1 MSVLDR
7 FDLTDRVAI
16 VTGAGGGLGGAMA
29 RSLAESGCHI
39 VAAGRRPDPLRATAQ
54 AIEERG
60 RRCLVR
66 PTDVTRPA
74 EVAGLVADALETFGR
89 VDILI
94 NNAGLDQNTG
104 IPLPDLTDA
113 QWQTGIAQ
121 NLDSA
126 FYCARAVI
134 PHMLERR
141 HGRIINI
148 ASGWGLRGGRN
159 NWTYAAGKGA
169 MIQLTRSLAMT
180 YARDGIR
187 ASCIAPGLI
196 PHFWSE
202 AEVRRADERQPFG
215 RTGRVEEIGPLAVFL
230 ASDAAE
236 YLSGETVLLDGGAIA
251 GGLVPAGVA
260 PARAAEGAGSA
271 GSAGSAGRE
280 GAS

>member
-16 VTGAGGGLGGAMA
+16 ITGAGGGLGGAMA
-29 RSLAESGCHI
+29 RALAESGAHI
-39 VAAGRRPDPLRATAQ
+39 VAAGRRLEPLERTEGAVRR
-54 AIEERG
+54 RG

-66 PTDVTRPA
+66 PTDVTQS
-74 EVAGLVADALETFGR
+74 EQVQGLVAEALAEFGR

-104 IPLPDLTDA
+104 IPLPELSDA
-113 QWQTGIAQ
+113 QWHTGIAQ

-126 FYCARAVI
+126 FYCSRAVI
-134 PHMLERR
+134 PHMVERR

-148 ASGWGLRGGRN
+148 ASGWGFRGGRN

-180 YARDGIR
+180 YARDGVR

-196 PHFWSE
+196 PHFWPE
-202 AEVRRADERQPFG
+202 ADVRQADERQPFG

-230 ASDAAE
+230 ASEASD

-251 GGLVPAGVA
+251 GGLLPAGLLPTA
-260 PARAAEGAGSA
+260 DGAEAEMPRTG
-271 GSAGSAGRE
+271 